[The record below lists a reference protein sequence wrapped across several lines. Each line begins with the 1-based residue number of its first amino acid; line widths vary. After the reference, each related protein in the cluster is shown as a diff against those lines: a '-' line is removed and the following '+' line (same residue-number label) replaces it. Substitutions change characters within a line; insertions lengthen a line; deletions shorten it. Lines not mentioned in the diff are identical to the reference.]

1 MRMPVLLLS
10 LLALVTSPAQAAAP
24 APQDWNTVLAD
35 ARGQT
40 VYFHAWA
47 GDPQINGFIVWA
59 GEQLQAQF
67 GVALQHVKIGD
78 TGESVSRVLAE
89 RMAGNEDQGSVDLLW
104 LNGENFAAL
113 KSGDLLFG
121 PFAESLPNFALVQ
134 ADLYPEMREDF
145 TIPVEGYESP
155 WTRSRLVFYH
165 DTALLPEPPLSMTA
179 LLDWSVANPGQFTY
193 PRPPDFLGSTFLKQA
208 LLELAGDSAALYK
221 PVDPI
226 RFDEVS
232 APLWAFLD
240 ALHPT
245 LLRGGRSF
253 PGNGGELRRMLGDG
267 EIALAFSFSPAEA
280 SAGILAGELPPS
292 VRTYVPSG
300 GSIGNVSFLAIP
312 FNATA
317 KAGAMVAA
325 NYLLS
330 PEAQARAYSPEVM
343 GSTTVLSMD
352 ALSPE
357 DRERFS
363 RIDPGVATLPPDALG
378 VALREPH
385 PSWMEALEQ
394 AWLARYGAR

>member
-1 MRMPVLLLS
+1 
-10 LLALVTSPAQAAAP
+10 
-24 APQDWNTVLAD
+24 
-35 ARGQT
+35 
-40 VYFHAWA
+40 
-47 GDPQINGFIVWA
+47 
-59 GEQLQAQF
+59 
-67 GVALQHVKIGD
+67 
-78 TGESVSRVLAE
+78 
-89 RMAGNEDQGSVDLLW
+89 
-104 LNGENFAAL
+104 
-113 KSGDLLFG
+113 LLFG
-121 PFAESLPNFALVQ
+121 PFAEDLPNFALVE
-134 ADLYPEMREDF
+134 ADRHPEMREDF

-155 WTRSRLVFYH
+155 WTRSRLVFYF
-165 DTALLPEPPLSMTA
+165 DTALLDEPPLSMPA
-179 LLDWSVANPGQFTY
+179 LLAWSQANPGQFTY

-208 LLELAGDSAALYK
+208 LLELASAPDVLYA
-221 PVDPI
+221 PVNPAQ
-226 RFDEVS
+226 FETVS

-292 VRTYVPSG
+292 VRSVVPAA

-312 FNATA
+312 FNAPA

-330 PEAQARAYSPEVM
+330 PEAQARAYSPQVM

-352 ALSPE
+352 ALSPAE
-357 DRERFS
+357 RERFE

-378 VALREPH
+378 VSLREPH